1 MDRNSPSNMDALLDD
16 LNNQAVNSR
25 ALVQDILDV
34 ISSGRAPRTE
44 SVKQLEQSL
53 DLLRAQY
60 DSICSAAR
68 EQLSAEEMPDADSPA
83 ADFVEAVRNSVVARN
98 REKIAA
104 LQAVLEEFAAVQ
116 ALAAQ
121 YADALQPFQQQA
133 RELISRLQQDNSLE
147 LEAVERETAGPQL
160 FLQTLACGEVD
171 SDEKLALID
180 RTAEFYPSR
189 VQYGLVANKYYLP
202 ANESAGLAV
211 REAEQQSADPETA
224 EQINHTEEAAVPQAE
239 ADVESL
245 CTEAEVGQT
254 EPEQPSAFVQAV
266 EASGILLE
274 NDSDIGVPVT
284 EISPNE
290 EKKISASVF
299 RNDLR
304 KAGEAMCKVIIKQLY
319 DRNYITAEKLHI
331 LSKMPLNIAENTLD
345 FLYRKGYLRRYE
357 IEPHGDFH
365 CVSPKLIKALTLHD
379 AAKLVGV
386 RQRPATE
393 WGENAE
399 VKASSI
405 AARLVGGKLHMESV
419 KRLLAQN
426 KPEYTNI
433 VMQPTEAGYSLVYPA
448 DKALPGDL
456 NIVSFWEDTKECD
469 FLLNEING
477 LLDEDYEIGRVIF
490 AAFDAQKKRF
500 WQSC

>member
-189 VQYGLVANKYYLP
+189 V
-202 ANESAGLAV
+202 
-211 REAEQQSADPETA
+211 
-224 EQINHTEEAAVPQAE
+224 
-239 ADVESL
+239 
-245 CTEAEVGQT
+245 
-254 EPEQPSAFVQAV
+254 
-266 EASGILLE
+266 
-274 NDSDIGVPVT
+274 
-284 EISPNE
+284 
-290 EKKISASVF
+290 
-299 RNDLR
+299 
-304 KAGEAMCKVIIKQLY
+304 
-319 DRNYITAEKLHI
+319 
-331 LSKMPLNIAENTLD
+331 
-345 FLYRKGYLRRYE
+345 
-357 IEPHGDFH
+357 
-365 CVSPKLIKALTLHD
+365 
-379 AAKLVGV
+379 
-386 RQRPATE
+386 
-393 WGENAE
+393 
-399 VKASSI
+399 
-405 AARLVGGKLHMESV
+405 
-419 KRLLAQN
+419 
-426 KPEYTNI
+426 
-433 VMQPTEAGYSLVYPA
+433 
-448 DKALPGDL
+448 
-456 NIVSFWEDTKECD
+456 
-469 FLLNEING
+469 
-477 LLDEDYEIGRVIF
+477 
-490 AAFDAQKKRF
+490 
-500 WQSC
+500 

>member
-274 NDSDIGVPVT
+274 MTVILACLL
-284 EISPNE
+284 PN
-290 EKKISASVF
+290 
-299 RNDLR
+299 
-304 KAGEAMCKVIIKQLY
+304 
-319 DRNYITAEKLHI
+319 
-331 LSKMPLNIAENTLD
+331 
-345 FLYRKGYLRRYE
+345 
-357 IEPHGDFH
+357 
-365 CVSPKLIKALTLHD
+365 
-379 AAKLVGV
+379 
-386 RQRPATE
+386 
-393 WGENAE
+393 
-399 VKASSI
+399 
-405 AARLVGGKLHMESV
+405 
-419 KRLLAQN
+419 
-426 KPEYTNI
+426 
-433 VMQPTEAGYSLVYPA
+433 QP
-448 DKALPGDL
+448 
-456 NIVSFWEDTKECD
+456 
-469 FLLNEING
+469 
-477 LLDEDYEIGRVIF
+477 
-490 AAFDAQKKRF
+490 Q
-500 WQSC
+500 